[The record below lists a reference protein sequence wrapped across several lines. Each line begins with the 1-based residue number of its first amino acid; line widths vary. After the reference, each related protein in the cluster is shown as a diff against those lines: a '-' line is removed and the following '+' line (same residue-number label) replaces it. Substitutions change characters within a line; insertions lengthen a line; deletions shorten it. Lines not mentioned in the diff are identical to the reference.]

1 MGRELWTDKYLDLMR
16 FEADPAADSVVDAV
30 YASHKLDGVNRILM
44 NMVRNTDPPPPEVQQ
59 KIDRYFADN
68 SVLPAW
74 IELPK
79 VELAEDLFSRH
90 GMLATTILCCASL
103 PECYLDRADVPVL
116 ASTTQLQ
123 DHVYRRIWETSHMV
137 ITVMQPGGMD
147 PAPAAAPGAKPKKR
161 RRAKPTD
168 DDRATPGEGIRC
180 CLKVRLMHAAI
191 RHLLLANDPP
201 AGGKGE
207 LGRALAVQKWDPAS
221 GQPINQESMAYVIL
235 TFSFVG
241 LRGLDQFGAHP
252 TPEEREAYV
261 HAWSVVGH
269 MMGVHDDLL
278 ARNFDDA
285 QYLFE
290 TLKRRRAGASKDGA
304 ALTKAL
310 LEWMV
315 GVMPTGLKH
324 VPRELLVQLVGDKDA
339 AMLGVRLDA
348 DEKTEEGMV
357 AGFLHIFEH
366 GFSELMELPAARR
379 VAEALFHAIVHR
391 VWDMDKGWSREE
403 FALPPSLQK
412 SWSVKRKA
420 PAA

>member
-1 MGRELWTDKYLDLMR
+1 MGRELWTDKYLDEMR
-16 FEADPAADSVVDAV
+16 FEADPAADSVVAAV

-59 KIDRYFADN
+59 RIDRYFADN

-147 PAPAAAPGAKPKKR
+147 PAPAAAPGAKSKKR

-339 AMLGVRLDA
+339 AMLGVRLDT

-420 PAA
+420 PVA